1 MSIITYEGFE
11 NYSSFDAV
19 KSYLNYSNLGTMSFI
34 NSTDANG
41 VTPRNGGSC
50 IKFTNT
56 TRTYPKLLMKSPNN
70 ATNSSGVFGFAWYP
84 ILPAGGG
91 WGDVTPIATIV
102 DSTGRPHFFI
112 TVNSN
117 LNIQVR
123 VLNTTYLARYHCGC
137 CPTYNHTNYVWNVP
151 YFDYECDK
159 SGSNCNV
166 NYYLTDYTGSCN
178 GNERADIAPISA
190 NILNLLASSSSLIT
204 MNAWNYIE
212 VKYNL
217 SSSTS
222 GYIQLKL
229 NRNAND
235 STLDINSQNIKT
247 TFQSSPSAQGLVF
260 GIHWSRNSANTAS
273 LHNST
278 WTSYFDDIYWADL
291 TGSNN
296 NFLGR
301 VNCKKFSYNEVA
313 NYNMTTPANSGTAL
327 SNINET
333 YSGIGTIST
342 RNVGNV
348 VGQTLDVKSNEVGSE
363 TLSPTFVRQYV
374 HGYKTE
380 NNSDIALGITDDVN
394 SVAVSGIGINNDS
407 INGTL
412 KFRDYDNAPDGTEWT
427 NQKIADT
434 TFKHTIIA
442 S

>member
-1 MSIITYEGFE
+1 MAIITYEGFE

-19 KSYLNYSNLGTMSFI
+19 KSYLNYTNFGTMGFI
-34 NSTDANG
+34 SSTDANG

-50 IKFTNT
+50 IKFTNSSA
-56 TRTYPKLLMKSPNN
+56 TYPRFLIKSPNN

-91 WGDVTPIATIV
+91 WGTITPIATIV
-102 DSTGRPHFFI
+102 DSAGRPHFYI
-112 TVNSN
+112 TINSN
-117 LNIQVR
+117 LNIELR
-123 VLNTTYLARYHCGC
+123 ILNTTYMARYAQCWRDAR
-137 CPTYNHTNYVWNVP
+137 YNHAAYTWNLST
-151 YFDYECDK
+151 FDFDCGK
-159 SGSNCNV
+159 NGCNRA
-166 NYYLTDYTGSCN
+166 YYLTDGCDEN
-178 GNERADIAPISA
+178 MQNIS
-190 NILNLLASSSSLIT
+190 ISSSVLPLLGSSSSLVT

-217 SSSTS
+217 SSSTN
-222 GYIQLKL
+222 GYVQLKL
-229 NRNAND
+229 NRNASD
-235 STLDINSQNIKT
+235 PTLDINSQNIKT

-260 GIHWSRNSANTAS
+260 GIHWSRNAANTAP
-273 LHNST
+273 LHAST

-296 NFLGR
+296 NDFLGR

-313 NYNMTTPANSGTAL
+313 SYNMTTPENSVTAL
-327 SNINET
+327 SNFNET
-333 YSGIGTIST
+333 FSGVGSVST

-348 VGQTLDVKSNEVGSE
+348 ISQTLDVKSNGVSSE

-380 NNSDIALGITDDVN
+380 ANSDIAIGATNGADNI
-394 SVAVSGIGINNDS
+394 AVTGVGFNNDS

-434 TFKHTIIA
+434 TFKHTIIG

>member
-1 MSIITYEGFE
+1 MAIITYEGFE

-19 KSYLNYSNLGTMSFI
+19 KSYLNYNNFGTMGFI
-34 NSTDANG
+34 SSTDANG

-50 IKFTNT
+50 IKFTNS
-56 TRTYPKLLMKSPNN
+56 TRTYPKFLIKSPNN

-123 VLNTTYLARYHCGC
+123 VLNTTYVASYHCEGL
-137 CPTYNHTNYVWNVP
+137 TYTHSNYLWNVP
-151 YFDYECDK
+151 SFDFYCDK
-159 SGSNCNV
+159 SGGNCNI
-166 NYYLTDYTGSCN
+166 NYYLTDYVVGCD
-178 GNERADIAPISA
+178 GNARADISPMSA
-190 NILNLLASSSSLIT
+190 DILNLLGSSSSLIT

-212 VKYNL
+212 VKYSL
-217 SSSTS
+217 SSSTN

-273 LHNST
+273 LHNSA

-301 VNCKKFSYNEVA
+301 VSCKKFSYNQVTG
-313 NYNMTTPANSGTAL
+313 YDMSTPANSGTAL

-342 RNVGNV
+342 RNLGNA
-348 VGQTLDVKSNEVGSE
+348 VGQTLDVRSTGVSSE
-363 TLSPTFVRQYV
+363 TLSPVFVRQYV

-380 NNSDIALGITDDVN
+380 TNSDIAIGATNGANNI
-394 SVAVSGIGINNDS
+394 AVTGVGFNNDS

-412 KFRDYDNAPDGTEWT
+412 KFRDYDNAPDGAEWT